1 MTQRSFPRTSLLLTA
16 AAAALATACS
26 CSSGIPEDQ
35 GLTERRANDRVRRI
49 AKIAVRNKLARFE
62 SEAAFTGFTSD
73 LARSL
78 EERQRTR
85 MRRQAEAQAT
95 TPSAAPGAPADG
107 AEDNDAAGDDE
118 SITNTQEAGVDE
130 GGIVKTH
137 GQHLV
142 VLRRGRLFS
151 IDLADGQ
158 RRPISRVDLAPAR
171 SGSEYGVWYDEML
184 VHGDTIVV
192 VGYSYESSG
201 TELVLFDIDREGQ
214 IRPKGRF
221 HLRSNDYYSS
231 RNYASRLLGDK
242 LVFYMPYSIFT
253 TRWERDRVHYDRS
266 LPSLRVALPGADDDD
281 WREII
286 RATDIVRPVQATE
299 MPILHTVVTCDL
311 GAPSFS
317 CTATGILGPY
327 GRTFYVSDE
336 AVYVWVHGNDSG
348 LYGDEE
354 ELPAADQRRVRANQ
368 PGAVV
373 YRLPLDGREISAI
386 RVAGAPTDQFSFQE
400 TSDSLNVL
408 VRAEGGGDWMW
419 SPEAAQGDV
428 ALLKM
433 PLPWFSE
440 GLMTAPAAA
449 YTRLPKPEGTSV
461 QNRFVGG
468 HVLYGAG
475 GGWYGPGEAPERRVF
490 VTSVASGET
499 ATLPLSHVVDRIE
512 PMGASAVVV
521 GSNGND
527 LVFSSIALGRAPA
540 IVDRLVQEGATQGE
554 TRSHGFFYKPQAD
567 GTGLLGLPVRRGD
580 ADGWEHLVDGSA
592 HVLFLRVSA
601 DRFTRAGALASERR
615 AAVNDACRVSC
626 VDWYG
631 NARPIFYRG
640 RIFAL
645 LGYELV
651 EGRMQDGAMAEV
663 GRTSFLNVMNRAM

>member
-1 MTQRSFPRTSLLLTA
+1 MTHRLSPPRPIVLTA
-16 AAAALATACS
+16 AAAALALSACS
-26 CSSGIPEDQ
+26 CSSGIPANPEVAEQ
-35 GLTERRANDRVRRI
+35 RANDEVRRVV
-49 AKIAVRNKLARFE
+49 KIAVKNRLARFD
-62 SEAAFTGFTSD
+62 SEAAFTSYTDG
-73 LARSL
+73 LARAL
-78 EERQRTR
+78 EERQRQQ
-85 MRRQAEAQAT
+85 RRRLGSVAAGAEAPSASPAEEGEAQAD
-95 TPSAAPGAPADG
+95 ADG
-107 AEDNDAAGDDE
+107 AGSDE

-137 GQHLV
+137 GDHLV

-158 RRPISRVDLAPAR
+158 RRPLSRVDLVPAR
-171 SGSEYGVWYDEML
+171 SGSQYGVWYDEML

-201 TELVLFDIDREGQ
+201 TELVLFDIDHAGQ

-242 LVFYMPYSIFT
+242 LVFYLPYSIFT

-266 LPSLRVALPGADDDD
+266 LPSVRMALPGADDDD

-286 RATDIVRPVQATE
+286 RATDIVRPVQGTE

-311 GAPSFS
+311 AAPSLS
-317 CTATGILGPY
+317 CTAKGILGPY

-336 AVYVWVHGNDSG
+336 AVYVWVHGGDSPWD
-348 LYGDEE
+348 DE
-354 ELPAADQRRVRANQ
+354 PAPGSDRPVRAGQ

-373 YRLPLDGREISAI
+373 YRLPLDGQDISAV

-400 TSDSLNVL
+400 TDDALNVL

-419 SPEAAQGDV
+419 SPEVTGGDV
-428 ALLKM
+428 ALLRM

-449 YTRLPKPEGTSV
+449 YTRLPKPQGYSV

-475 GGWYGPGEAPERRVF
+475 GGWYGPGEAPENRVF
-490 VTSVASGET
+490 VARVADGVT
-499 ATLPLSHVVDRIE
+499 TTLPLSHVVDRIE
-512 PMGASAVVV
+512 PMGGSAVVV
-521 GSNGND
+521 GSNGHD
-527 LVFSSIALGRAPA
+527 LVFSSIALGGAPA

-554 TRSHGFFYKPQAD
+554 TRSHGFFFKPQAD
-567 GTGLLGLPVRRGD
+567 GTGLLGLPVRSGD

-592 HVLFLRVSA
+592 HVLFLRVQA
-601 DRFTRAGALASERR
+601 DRFSRVGALRSDRR
-615 AAVNDACRVSC
+615 AAVDDACRVSC

-651 EGRMQDGAMAEV
+651 EGSLRDGAIAEV
-663 GRTSFLNVMNRAM
+663 GRTTFLRVLERAL